1 MYLRWFKI
9 SDEQRK
15 TFLET
20 GSNYCR
26 CDFIETWPLWLC
38 LLKAPTRYKPALLI
52 SILALLLL
60 LILNSTGT
68 CTGYVEG
75 CILTLLRKAQQQ
87 QVELESHSCA
97 PVSFVF
103 CTAHHSPQRFSISL
117 LLYFCKW
124 NKIWR
129 WLSFVYLETS
139 SQKLSYFRD
148 FKFEDIHNDSLKYL
162 ETKIFILREFNIMI
176 ISFIEPITWW
186 LQYQISK
193 RCPAH
198 HPSTITSA
206 LASGLI
212 FGDFL
217 SKVFTL

>member
-1 MYLRWFKI
+1 MSIKGTNSIQASFVDLNFGI
-9 SDEQRK
+9 VVAVDLEQHRH
-15 TFLET
+15 L
-20 GSNYCR
+20 Y
-26 CDFIETWPLWLC
+26 WLC
-38 LLKAPTRYKPALLI
+38 WGMH
-52 SILALLLL
+52 
-60 LILNSTGT
+60 LNIVKKSSAAAGWI
-68 CTGYVEG
+68 G
-75 CILTLLRKAQQQ
+75 I
-87 QVELESHSCA
+87 HSCA

-124 NKIWR
+124 NKNWP

-198 HPSTITSA
+198 HPSTSTSA
-206 LASGLI
+206 PASGFI

-217 SKVFTL
+217 SL